1 MMQYELP
8 TQNKNLTMNAT
19 MKMLNVLPSRFDQN
33 APKIKC
39 SRIKSNM
46 DNSSISI
53 NIVEAYSQK
62 FS

>member
-1 MMQYELP
+1 MQYELP

-19 MKMLNVLPSRFDQN
+19 MKMLNVLLSRFDQN

-46 DNSSISI
+46 DII
-53 NIVEAYSQK
+53 KLFEYK
-62 FS
+62 H

>member
-46 DNSSISI
+46 DII
-53 NIVEAYSQK
+53 KLFEYK
-62 FS
+62 H